1 MDGVMRTC
9 SHMAAGC
16 GMMPR
21 FVFQVGVP
29 MTGQLCSIN
38 RGLVGRCLIA
48 LVLMGVALAGE
59 RAHAQGQD
67 STPGERN
74 LRIMAE
80 LLPGYYDNS
89 NQSYFDVRRKL
100 PAADRH
106 PRVSTTIT
114 RVDAPAFGRHV
125 YLWVNRSETAAGPS
139 TSYRLA
145 TLEAGPAAD
154 EVTMRHYLRM
164 QGEITTAELPSLQPK
179 DLRRTEGCDYI
190 FKRRADHFRG
200 LQGNKACRFE
210 WEAQQVYTDNEISL
224 SRSSLWFHDHKW
236 VVKSGQRISGVASG
250 EPFWLERARYFHCY
264 ADVPGVG
271 GGVDIPF
278 SRYDDMLLHDKG
290 DTHWF
295 TAKADPARN
304 VPQREL
310 ALNLRAVTWQ
320 VLNEANDYFNR
331 NSLVLSVLERLPD
344 GSAKEHGYAFTDPD
358 AERIAMNMKWILV
371 NCAVT
376 ARKDAK
382 PEM

>member
-1 MDGVMRTC
+1 MGAY
-9 SHMAAGC
+9 SHKLASC
-16 GMMPR
+16 GMMRR
-21 FVFQVGVP
+21 FALPVGGP
-29 MTGQLCSIN
+29 MTRKLRISQLAASSRIGIGLFLLGFAVGGQQAC
-38 RGLVGRCLIA
+38 
-48 LVLMGVALAGE
+48 
-59 RAHAQGQD
+59 AQGQD

-106 PRVSTTIT
+106 PRMSTTIT

-125 YLWVNRSETAAGPS
+125 YLWVNRSETAAGPVS
-139 TSYRLA
+139 SYRLA
-145 TLEAGPAAD
+145 TLDAGPAAD

-164 QGEITTAELPSLQPK
+164 QGEITTAELQSLQPK
-179 DLRRTEGCDYI
+179 DLHRTEGCDYF

-200 LQGNKACRFE
+200 LQGSKACRFE
-210 WEAQQVYTDNEISL
+210 WEGQQVYTDNEISL

-236 VVKSGQRISGVASG
+236 IVKSRQRISGVASG

-278 SRYDDMLLHDKG
+278 TRYDDMLLHDRG

-295 TAKADPARN
+295 TAKTDPARN

>member
-1 MDGVMRTC
+1 MKSL
-9 SHMAAGC
+9 SHTIYLILLGC
-16 GMMPR
+16 LFG
-21 FVFQVGVP
+21 
-29 MTGQLCSIN
+29 
-38 RGLVGRCLIA
+38 
-48 LVLMGVALAGE
+48 AGE
-59 RAHAQGQD
+59 SVAQGQD

-80 LLPGYYDNS
+80 LLPGHYDNS

-106 PRVSTTIT
+106 VRMSTTIT
-114 RVDAPAFGRHV
+114 RVEAPAFGRYV
-125 YLWVNRSETAAGPS
+125 YLWVNRTETAAGPTIS
-139 TSYRLA
+139 HRLA

-164 QGEITTAELPSLQPK
+164 QGEIGAAELPTLQPR

-200 LQGNKACRFE
+200 LQGEKSCRFD
-210 WEAQQVYTDNEISL
+210 WEGQQVYTDNEISL

-236 VVKSGQRISGVASG
+236 VLKSGQRITGVASG
-250 EPFWLERARYFHCY
+250 EPFWLERARFFHCY

-278 SRYDDMLLHDKG
+278 VRHDDMLLHDKG
-290 DTHWF
+290 DTRWF

-304 VPQREL
+304 LPQREL

-331 NSLVLSVLERLPD
+331 DSLVLSVIERLAD
-344 GSAKEHGYAFTDPD
+344 GSIKEHGYAFTDPD

-371 NCAVT
+371 NCAITPRNEVRPT
-376 ARKDAK
+376 L
-382 PEM
+382 

>member
-1 MDGVMRTC
+1 MTRNWCISQLAAISRLSIGV
-9 SHMAAGC
+9 
-16 GMMPR
+16 
-21 FVFQVGVP
+21 V
-29 MTGQLCSIN
+29 
-38 RGLVGRCLIA
+38 LVGFAITGPQVR
-48 LVLMGVALAGE
+48 
-59 RAHAQGQD
+59 AQGQD

-80 LLPGYYDNS
+80 LLPGHYDNS

-100 PAADRH
+100 PAVDRH
-106 PRVSTTIT
+106 PRMSTTIT
-114 RVDAPAFGRHV
+114 RVDAPAFGRYV
-125 YLWVNRSETAAGPS
+125 YLWVNRSETAAGPVS
-139 TSYRLA
+139 SYRLA
-145 TLEAGPAAD
+145 TLDAGPGAD

-164 QGEITTAELPSLQPK
+164 QGEITNTELQTLQPK
-179 DLRRTEGCDYI
+179 DLRRTEGCDYL

-200 LQGNKACRFE
+200 LQGSKACRFE
-210 WEAQQVYTDNEISL
+210 WEGQQVYTDNEISL

-278 SRYDDMLLHDKG
+278 TRYDDMLLHDKG

-304 VPQREL
+304 LPQREL

-344 GSAKEHGYAFTDPD
+344 GSTKEHGYAFTDPD